1 MPLISA
7 SLQMTDSSMSCL
19 LSFLKLNYLSSCCKY
34 IGSFSSLQA
43 FFDFL
48 LYSIRAFSRFELPR
62 LARLFAL
69 SSWLWDYSY
78 CPRRYGDGAI
88 TTGLSCCLSPYPTS
102 INLSLSYCTTG
113 IRFSGCFPCYL
124 LDWKE
129 SSRLLL
135 SFPALICWWA
145 KSCMLLLVISWT
157 DSGLDISFWLL
168 PPWLDFLLKYKL
180 RFLQYN

>member
-7 SLQMTDSSMSCL
+7 SLHITDSSMSCL
-19 LSFLKLNYLSSCCKY
+19 LSFLKLNCLSNCYKY

-48 LYSIRAFSRFELPR
+48 LYSIWAFSRFELPM
-62 LARLFAL
+62 LARLFVL
-69 SSWLWDYSY
+69 SSWICNYSY
-78 CPRRYGDGAI
+78 LSWSYGKGSI
-88 TTGLSCCLSPYPTS
+88 TTGLSYYLSPYPTS